1 MTRWMVKKWPAYVYV
16 LIAVLVLVMGFIY
29 WGDPAR

>member
-1 MTRWMVKKWPAYVYV
+1 MTRWIVKKWPAYVYV
-16 LIAVLVLVMGFIY
+16 LIAVLVLVLGFIY

>member
-1 MTRWMVKKWPAYVYV
+1 MRIEKKWPAYVYV
-16 LIAVLVLVMGFIY
+16 VITVLILVMGFIY